1 MTTGGGGGA
10 EGGGGI
16 RSQFKTTVLF
26 APAVVTG
33 ADGKA
38 EVEFTLPDNLTT
50 YRIMALAIDRGDRG
64 GKGGSAI
71 QVSKP
76 LLAMPALPR
85 LARVGDTVEAGVV
98 VHAPSGKIKEVQVIA
113 TATGPLK
120 LQGETRRTLALPE
133 GKPREVRFRYV
144 AEGPGEAVLRFAVSG
159 GGEQDAVEQR
169 LPVRIPTQ
177 MEAVALAGETKD
189 VAREGL
195 STPSG
200 VRPDVG
206 GLELTMASTVLGGYG
221 EAMRQLVDYPYGC
234 LEQLSSRLVP
244 FVALRELHGVFKL
257 PWRPDSARGLG
268 GRGRHRPLGD
278 DGSGHGRQQGGEGHR
293 GAPAPRRRLRLL
305 ELGPLQLAAWVGLCG
320 PGARTRRRGG
330 LRGGQG
336 RAPARAAVPG
346 KGGRGQRPLVRLVGA
361 RGGPR
366 DARLRS
372 LLARP
377 DRRAPGLQRHR
388 AVRPAL
394 GAAVLREGDARRCA
408 VHRRGR
414 PRRRAASSRPS

>member
-1 MTTGGGGGA
+1 MSTGGGGGA

-98 VHAPSGKIKEVQVIA
+98 VHAPSGKIKEVEVTA

-169 LPVRIPTQ
+169 IPVRIPTQ

-189 VAREGL
+189 MRAGAALDPERRPGGRRRPRAHDGLHRARR
-195 STPSG
+195 
-200 VRPDVG
+200 VRRGDAPAGRLPVRLPGADV
-206 GLELTMASTVLGGYG
+206 LAARSV
-221 EAMRQLVDYPYGC
+221 R
-234 LEQLSSRLVP
+234 
-244 FVALRELHGVFKL
+244 
-257 PWRPDSARGLG
+257 RPPGAARGLQA
-268 GRGRHRPLGD
+268 PLA
-278 DGSGHGRQQGGEGHR
+278 S
-293 GAPAPRRRLRLL
+293 
-305 ELGPLQLAAWVGLCG
+305 
-320 PGARTRRRGG
+320 
-330 LRGGQG
+330 
-336 RAPARAAVPG
+336 
-346 KGGRGQRPLVRLVGA
+346 GQRPRL
-361 RGGPR
+361 GGR
-366 DARLRS
+366 RTRS
-372 LLARP
+372 PAGGRP
-377 DRRAPGLQRHR
+377 TRTSWR
-388 AVRPAL
+388 
-394 GAAVLREGDARRCA
+394 ARR
-408 VHRRGR
+408 
-414 PRRRAASSRPS
+414 